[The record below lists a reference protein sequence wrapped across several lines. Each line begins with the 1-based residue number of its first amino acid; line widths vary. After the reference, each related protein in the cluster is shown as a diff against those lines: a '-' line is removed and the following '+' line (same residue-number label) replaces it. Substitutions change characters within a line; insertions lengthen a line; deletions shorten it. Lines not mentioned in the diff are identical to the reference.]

1 LDERNRLL
9 KKNGAKVMNSSSALK
24 RVFVYLVVFAIFT
37 SASAFAD
44 KPLITSSFSGI
55 WDQPEQESQGII
67 LQIGEQG
74 EDEKVGI
81 AYWFTYGPDFQ
92 TSWYLGIGPVVGNR
106 IEMILYTASDVG
118 FMADDLVGNDG
129 VEQVGTLNLEFKNCN
144 HGDATYAFNAV
155 EDVIDSGEF
164 PIKRISSIYRQ
175 RCSGGISDDTPSGG
189 KPLQL
194 EVRLNPAEE
203 GGSGEGKAKFWE
215 RTDRSDFKVEVEDVV
230 PDGDYSVRIC
240 ADNEDPL
247 VEVML
252 FDMPVLAG
260 EGELEFRSPE
270 IEDKLNLNFDPRGC
284 KIELLDG
291 ELVVLTTG
299 EDVLSEETPGKP
311 DDDDDDQGI
320 ELEEEFTNTGVSG
333 FESANGEAEY
343 EMDGDE
349 REFSVEIK
357 NVPAGFY
364 TVEVDGTARGDIEVV
379 EDDGEFEG
387 KVKFTDPLKA
397 DTLELNFD
405 PLGQLIEIRPVPAE
419 VGDPALEVIL
429 EALFPGG

>member
-1 LDERNRLL
+1 
-9 KKNGAKVMNSSSALK
+9 MNSLNALK

-92 TSWYLGIGPVVGNR
+92 TSWYLGIGPVVGNK

-118 FMADDLVGNDG
+118 FMADNLEGNEE
-129 VEQVGTLNLEFKNCN
+129 VVPVGTLNLEFKNCN
-144 HGDATYAFNAV
+144 HGDATYAFHAV

-215 RTDRSDFKVEVEDVV
+215 RTDRSDFKVEVEDV

-240 ADNEDPL
+240 ADNEDL
-247 VEVML
+247 AVEVMM
-252 FDMPVLAG
+252 FDMPVVAG

-291 ELVVLTTG
+291 DLVVLTTG
-299 EDVLSEETPGKP
+299 EDVLSEKMTGKP

-320 ELEEEFTNTGVSG
+320 ELEEDFTNTGVSG
-333 FESANGEAEY
+333 FESAKGEAEY

-349 REFSVEIK
+349 REFSVKIK

-364 TVEVDGTARGDIEVV
+364 TVEVSGSVEGEIEVV

-387 KVKFTDPLKA
+387 KVKFSDPLEA
-397 DTLELNFD
+397 DTSELDFD
-405 PLGQLIEIRPVPAE
+405 PLGELIEIRPVQAIVDGPE
-419 VGDPALEVIL
+419 LEVIL
-429 EALFPGG
+429 EALFPSE